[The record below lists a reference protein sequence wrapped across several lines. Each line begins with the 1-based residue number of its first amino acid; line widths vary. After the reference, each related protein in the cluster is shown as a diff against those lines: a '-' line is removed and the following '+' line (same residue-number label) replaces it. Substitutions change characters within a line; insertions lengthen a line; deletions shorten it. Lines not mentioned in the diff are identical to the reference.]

1 MPTIDNQALYEK
13 AKAIADQKYAK
24 PSAYKSG
31 FLVKLYKQMGGTY
44 SGKKTKELTNQIAEI
59 QGGAISKAT
68 KTRARTAL
76 RKSGQD
82 YSEEDVERKAQELH
96 QKYLA
101 NKEKASTRAEKRE
114 EKENAKNH
122 MITIAVLPEGSPEVD
137 LPRYYAVEKTK
148 NVKYKKK
155 NGETVNKVEKKYKL
169 VNPLTKQRNIAQRQG
184 SKPIDLKRKDI
195 DRVAVEHT
203 TVRTIPLD
211 KFVPADQKKAY
222 TYNRKRIKYDERGV
236 SPKDRPD
243 KSAFDVKE
251 RGRPEILPKNVYHHQ
266 NKGSS
271 KLMEKLGK
279 LRNPRQPEETKEE
292 THQEEEKDGYE
303 PPRRGE
309 PPAPPAPPKRGRP
322 KKYQTAEEAKKAKT
336 QMTVASNKRR
346 RGEVRETEAMGQE
359 DRPAPARPSP
369 ARPSPAR
376 PSPAGPSS
384 ARPSAS
390 ANQELIDYYSKFLAL
405 RRLSQSRVHVD
416 NAFGHYMDSLS
427 DIIVYALLQR
437 GYEPNDSNFSKLK
450 NMPQPAE
457 VTDDFKKEMN
467 IAFTAKTEQVKV
479 KKGTA
484 KQWFDEQKEKLRKMG
499 VTAFDVKRDYDLRRL
514 VGSGIIDSLKGVF
527 NSVVGTVTD
536 KAKQFGNTISQVI
549 TGSTDYSPSVRKIL
563 DDEGMNLIK
572 SIVVGRTPVQ
582 KAITIALNV
591 VSQGQFKSNQ
601 DRLNYDK
608 LFHLFTEI
616 TLEDNKKVRVEKNE
630 VITMTMG
637 FKQDADTER
646 QEVPMTKAVSFRD
659 LLGNARRKMKGK
671 FFAYDSA
678 NNNCQD
684 FIMALLQGSGLG
696 TQENYEFIK
705 QNTKQ
710 LFEKIPRTRALAKQ
724 ITNLGQRINIAR
736 SGGNISSNSIMPKFA
751 KGSQEAR
758 DHMARIRAMRGCGRR
773 KPKYDS
779 DSDDEIVEMEMEGCG
794 PKGLKKFNKWTGAIG
809 DFLKPVAK
817 PILEAGTKR
826 TVQAIEGSGPKG
838 LKKFNKW
845 TGAIGDFLK
854 PVAKPIL
861 EAGTKRIVSGI
872 EGSGLPEEIERA
884 KHMMGMGLPEEIA
897 RAKHMMGMGV
907 HIHHHHYTPHSYAE
921 GGNLGYGLS
930 YSGYGPSGRGME
942 GAEYGHHHMA
952 GSGPKGLKKFNKWT
966 GAIGD
971 FLKPVA
977 KPILEA
983 GTKRIVQGIEGSGPK
998 GLKKFNK
1005 WTGAIGDFL
1014 KPVAKPILEAGTKR
1028 LVAGIEG
1035 SGTGKGSQAMKD
1047 KMARIRAMRG

>member
-1 MPTIDNQALYEK
+1 MADIVNITPSQVLQALPELAGQLKVEPEFPLTEINRICSRINHFRRQTFADGTTNNDILQAIRGCAEEELFNRPDLKKVNK
-13 AKAIADQKYAK
+13 ALLEHQRTPIEHQRQIRIEERTK
-24 PSAYKSG
+24 PIKRG
-31 FLVKLYKQMGGTY
+31 EGLK
-44 SGKKTKELTNQIAEI
+44 

-82 YSEEDVERKAQELH
+82 YSEEDVERKAEELH
-96 QKYLA
+96 AKYLA
-101 NKEKASTRAEKRE
+101 NKEKESMRAEKRE

-148 NVKYKKK
+148 NIKYQKK

-211 KFVPADQKKAY
+211 KFVPADQKKAF

-303 PPRRGE
+303 PPPRGE
-309 PPAPPAPPKRGRP
+309 PAPAPPKRGRP

-336 QMTVASNKRR
+336 EMTVASNKRQR
-346 RGEVRETEAMGQE
+346 DKQRGERQAMGEE
-359 DRPAPARPSP
+359 DRPA
-369 ARPSPAR
+369 
-376 PSPAGPSS
+376 
-384 ARPSAS
+384 
-390 ANQELIDYYSKFLAL
+390 
-405 RRLSQSRVHVD
+405 
-416 NAFGHYMDSLS
+416 
-427 DIIVYALLQR
+427 
-437 GYEPNDSNFSKLK
+437 
-450 NMPQPAE
+450 
-457 VTDDFKKEMN
+457 
-467 IAFTAKTEQVKV
+467 
-479 KKGTA
+479 
-484 KQWFDEQKEKLRKMG
+484 
-499 VTAFDVKRDYDLRRL
+499 
-514 VGSGIIDSLKGVF
+514 GSGIIDNLKSGF
-527 NSVVGTVTD
+527 NKAVG
-536 KAKQFGNTISQVI
+536 KANRFGNFLSQIV
-549 TGSTDYSPSVRKIL
+549 TGSTDYSPSARKIL
-563 DDEGMNLIK
+563 EAKGDKLIK

-582 KAITIALNV
+582 QAITMALNV
-591 VSQGQFKSNQ
+591 VSQGQFQSNQ

-616 TLEDNKKVRVEKNE
+616 TLANGKNVRVEKNE

-637 FKQDADTER
+637 FKQDPDTER
-646 QEVPMTKAVSFRD
+646 QEVPMTKSISFRD
-659 LLGNARRKMKGK
+659 LLENAKTKMKQK

-710 LFEKIPRTRALAKQ
+710 LFEKIPRTRAIAKQ
-724 ITNLGQRINIAR
+724 ITNLGQRINIAK
-736 SGGNISSNSIMPKFA
+736 SGGNISSNTIMPRYA

-758 DHMARIRAMRGCGRR
+758 DHMAKIRAMRGRGTGGDLGKNLTGNLGRLA
-773 KPKYDS
+773 DS
-779 DSDDEIVEMEMEGCG
+779 GTDKLINMMGNGMEGSG
-794 PKGLKKFNKWTGAIG
+794 PKGLKKFKKWTGAIG
-809 DFLKPVAK
+809 DYLGPVTN
-817 PILEAGTKR
+817 PILEAGRDRLVEGIQGSGPKGLKKFKKWTG
-826 TVQAIEGSGPKG
+826 AIGDYLGPIANPILEAGRDRLVGGIQGSGMDFMGGGVHIHHHHHTPHSYAEGGNLGYGLSYSGVGPSGRGMEGGSASYGHHNMVGTGPAGLKKFQKWTGAIGDYLGPIANPILEAGRDRLVEGIRGSGPKG

-845 TGAIGDFLK
+845 TGAIGDYLG
-854 PVAKPIL
+854 PIANPIL
-861 EAGTKRIVSGI
+861 EAGRDRTVEGI
-872 EGSGLPEEIERA
+872 R
-884 KHMMGMGLPEEIA
+884 
-897 RAKHMMGMGV
+897 
-907 HIHHHHYTPHSYAE
+907 
-921 GGNLGYGLS
+921 
-930 YSGYGPSGRGME
+930 
-942 GAEYGHHHMA
+942 
-952 GSGPKGLKKFNKWT
+952 GSGPKGLKKFKKWT
-966 GAIGD
+966 GAINDYLG
-971 FLKPVA
+971 PVTN
-977 KPILEA
+977 PILEA
-983 GTKRIVQGIEGSGPK
+983 GRDRLVQGISGS
-998 GLKKFNK
+998 
-1005 WTGAIGDFL
+1005 
-1014 KPVAKPILEAGTKR
+1014 
-1028 LVAGIEG
+1028 
-1035 SGTGKGSQAMKD
+1035 GKGSQAMKE
-1047 KMARIRAMRG
+1047 KMARLRAMRG